1 MNKITSLLVI
11 GFFFVSASAQN
22 DMANDPPIDV
32 PQDYKFVPFLNEE
45 PERDFSAAEKV
56 IEEDKQYGAIL
67 VTNKGTMQIE
77 FYKEAPKTV
86 NNFIF
91 LSLHHYFEGIVFHR
105 VLEGFMAQT
114 GDPTGTG
121 TGGPGYQFEDELSP
135 NLRHSEKGILSM
147 ANSGANTNG
156 SQFFITFVPTN
167 FLDGYDSDGKLK
179 DCASFQVSCHSVF
192 GKVTEG
198 LEVLDKIQRID
209 PNENKVT
216 LVAYA
221 ADNLSALQ
229 NQGVNLAGDSDTK
242 IEDYLIEKLDSLP
255 PIGEKFELEGFTG
268 MMGNIRGSLAVGF
281 FPKPDIIEAVYIIE
295 KIVD

>member
-1 MNKITSLLVI
+1 
-11 GFFFVSASAQN
+11 
-22 DMANDPPIDV
+22 MADDPPVDV
-32 PQDYKFVPFLNEE
+32 PRGYKFVPFLSEE
-45 PERDFSAAEKV
+45 PKRDFPTAEKV
-56 IEEDKQYGAIL
+56 IKENKQYGAIL
-67 VTNKGTMQIE
+67 VTNKGTMRIE

-114 GDPTGTG
+114 GDPMGNG
-121 TGGPGYQFEDELSP
+121 RGGPSYQFEDELSP

-147 ANSGANTNG
+147 ANSGADTNG

-179 DCASFQVSCHSVF
+179 DCASFQVACHSVF

-209 PNENKVT
+209 PNTTWPT
-216 LVAYA
+216 LLAYA
-221 ADNLSALQ
+221 ANNLSVLQ
-229 NQGVNLAGDSDTK
+229 NQGVNLAGDPDTK

-255 PIGEKFELEGFTG
+255 PIGTQFELEGFTG
-268 MMGNIRGSLAVGF
+268 QMWNDQGFLAVGF
-281 FPKPDIIEAVYIIE
+281 FPKPDVIEAIYIIE
-295 KIVD
+295 KK